1 MIEKL
6 DFMSF
11 NKLNSLMKLRIIVGL
26 IFIFSTLSIILVFI
40 NFLITGILILI
51 TYILILTLT
60 IKLFRIKKL

>member
-26 IFIFSTLSIILVFI
+26 IFIFSTFSIILVFI

-60 IKLFRIKKL
+60 IKLLRIKKL